1 MNSPALCYFANRSRP
16 SLVSRHRFQHGTGRE
31 TARFPLLAQRTGL
44 VLGQALPLT
53 LLLVGITFALPCR
66 AFASPEIPGAPQAQ
80 PIALVGGT
88 VHPISGP
95 PISSGVVLFENGRI
109 VRVGKNVDLPP
120 GTRRIDVSGR
130 HVYPALFDAYS
141 NMGLVEINAVRAT
154 RDGEETGTINPN
166 VKAQVAVNPDSEL
179 IPVTRSNGVLLCL
192 TAPSGGLIS
201 GRSSVLQLD
210 GWTYEDMT
218 LLPDAGMH
226 VDWPRMAPVSD
237 WWVEQSAKEQ
247 LAERD
252 KALESL
258 RQAFQDARR
267 YLEAREAAPEGP
279 RDARWEAFREVISG
293 ELPLIVAADDRQQIQ
308 AAVAFA
314 AREKVRLILYG
325 GYDAPQCAA
334 LLKRHGVPVIVG
346 GVYRLPQRR
355 DDAFDAAYTLP
366 KRLLDAGIPFC
377 ISGAGRFGA
386 SNVRNLPYHA
396 ATAAAYGLPAD
407 EALKAVTLYPAR
419 ILGLE
424 QRVGSLEAGK
434 DATLIVTSGNPLETA
449 SQVELAFIQG
459 REVDLSDRH
468 KRLWHKYQ
476 EKYRRLGK

>member
-1 MNSPALCYFANRSRP
+1 MNAPALRCTFRICLLFFASATL
-16 SLVSRHRFQHGTGRE
+16 SL
-31 TARFPLLAQRTGL
+31 TAL
-44 VLGQALPLT
+44 
-53 LLLVGITFALPCR
+53 
-66 AFASPEIPGAPQAQ
+66 ASPEIPGAPQTR
-80 PIALVGGT
+80 PIALIGGT

-95 PISSGVVLFENGRI
+95 PIREGTVLFDKGRI
-109 VRVGKNVDLPP
+109 VSVGKNVELPP
-120 GTRRIDVSGR
+120 GTKLIHASGL
-130 HVYPALFDAYS
+130 HVYPGLFDAYS

-154 RDGEETGTINPN
+154 RDGEETGTLNPN

-226 VDWPRMAPVSD
+226 IDWPRMAPVSD

-258 RQAFQDARR
+258 RQAFEDARR
-267 YLEAREAAPEGP
+267 YLAAREARPDDP
-279 RDARWEAFREVISG
+279 PDARWEALRDVLAG

-325 GYDAPQCAA
+325 GYDAPLCAA
-334 LLKRHGVPVIVG
+334 LLKRHRVPVIVG

-366 KRLLDAGIPFC
+366 KRLHEAGIPFC

-396 ATAAAYGLPAD
+396 ATAAAYGLPVD

-419 ILGLE
+419 ILGVE
-424 QRVGSLEAGK
+424 QRVGSLEREK
-434 DATLIVTSGNPLETA
+434 DATLIVTTGNPLETA
-449 SQVELAFIQG
+449 SQVEMAFIQG

-468 KRLWHKYQ
+468 KRLWRKYQ
-476 EKYRRLGK
+476 EKYRRMSK